1 MTWRTYVVWWSHAL
15 KESWLLWA
23 EIHLCLFPSFTP
35 QHNQFCPIP
44 SPWTRNK
51 GGTSV
56 RVSCKPSVQLCSSG
70 VLTCT
75 SGSIIQ
81 TQMNFSSGSR
91 SAVEQCSVQRHG
103 YWRVTD
109 KRNTVAMGRKKK
121 EAISWSFPFLG
132 PRAQTCPVP
141 PTRLLGPQLH
151 LSQQSISECWWGSM
165 SWARSSPCHLD
176 ASHRT
181 SW

>member
-121 EAISWSFPFLG
+121 KPFLG
-132 PRAQTCPVP
+132 VSLFLVLEHRPVLSLQPDCLVPSSTFPSRAF
-141 PTRLLGPQLH
+141 LNAGGAAWAGHGPAH
-151 LSQQSISECWWGSM
+151 AI
-165 SWARSSPCHLD
+165 
-176 ASHRT
+176 
-181 SW
+181 